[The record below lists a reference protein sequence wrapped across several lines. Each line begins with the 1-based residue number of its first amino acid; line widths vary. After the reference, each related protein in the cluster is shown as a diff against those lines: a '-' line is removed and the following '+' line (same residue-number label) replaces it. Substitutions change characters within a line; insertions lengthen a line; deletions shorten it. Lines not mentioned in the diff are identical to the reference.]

1 MIRAFALAALILWP
15 GLATAEGT
23 LVAAHS
29 ITAKSVIGPSDIRK
43 GSQTVPGALSDPGEA
58 IGREARVTLYVG
70 RPIRAG
76 DLRDPAVVERH
87 DLVRLSYSKGPL
99 WIVTEARALDRGS
112 QGERIQV
119 MNLDSRAVVTGVV
132 SGPGEVVISR

>member
-1 MIRAFALAALILWP
+1 MARVLLA
-15 GLATAEGT
+15 GLLLGPISAAAEGT

-29 ITAKSVIGPSDIRK
+29 ITAKTVIGPSDIRV
-43 GSQTVPGALSDPGEA
+43 GATTVPGALSDPDKV

-76 DLRDPAVVERH
+76 DLRDPAVVERN
-87 DLVRLSYSKGPL
+87 DLVRLSYSKGSL
-99 WIVTEARALDRGS
+99 WIVTEARALNRGS

-132 SGPGEVVISR
+132 NGPGEVVILR